1 MKMINK
7 YIIAF
12 ATALTVMAATTSC
25 SSDEPISDSEKTY
38 GTLSTKSLS
47 IDVSEIADA
56 MSRNTGDVLMTVE
69 ILQGNDTITKYA
81 YENLP
86 EVVRLPVGDYTIEVH
101 SRNTLESAAFN
112 APYYKGIQNF
122 TIRENLITEVDPV
135 ICRLINTKVSIV
147 IDDYLEQQTEGDWD
161 VRIVADENGKSL
173 DFRGHKLDESENA
186 PSAGY
191 FLVTQGNTLT
201 ATFTGTV
208 SGNKIVMTKTVTVEN
223 PGKEHHIF
231 TFSIKTADGR

>member
-1 MKMINK
+1 MKMMNK
-7 YIIAF
+7 YIIALAV
-12 ATALTVMAATTSC
+12 ATGLTAASC
-25 SSDEPISDSEKTY
+25 NSDEPTQTDYEPY

-47 IDVSEIADA
+47 IDVSEIADG
-56 MSRNTGDVLMTVE
+56 MSRNTGEVLMTVE

-86 EVVRLPVGDYTIEVH
+86 EVMRLPVGDYTIEVH
-101 SRNTLESAAFN
+101 SRNTLESAAFD

-161 VRIVADENGKSL
+161 VRVVADENGKSL

-208 SGNKIVMTKTVTVEN
+208 SDNKIVMTKTVTVEN